1 MTLPLPINTAG
12 SAYTDI
18 NGLESL
24 KKDPKSPQ
32 SLSKVAQQVEA
43 MFLQMMLKSMR
54 DANLGDGI
62 FDSEEGKMYQDMFDK
77 QVALDM
83 SQHNQ
88 MGIGDL
94 LMRQLTQKSDAASA
108 PTSPLAPAQTRAAA
122 ADPAQFVTQALP
134 AITQAAKKLG
144 VSPKGM
150 LAQAVLES
158 GWGQRIPKTAEGR
171 SSFNVFGIKAGA
183 NWTGARAVADTVEFN
198 GTVARR
204 QQAVFR
210 AYDSIQDSVND
221 YVKLLGSSPR
231 YSAALSSGSDPA
243 AFVQA
248 MGSSGYATDPEYVNK
263 LKQILTSDRLQAAFA
278 VRTASLQK

>member
-1 MTLPLPINTAG
+1 MTLPLPINSAG

-24 KKDPKSPQ
+24 KKDSKSPQ
-32 SLSKVAQQVEA
+32 AVSKVAQQVEA

-83 SQHNQ
+83 SQHSQ
-88 MGIGDL
+88 MGIGDM
-94 LMRQLTQKSDAASA
+94 LMRQLTQKSAAASA
-108 PTSPLAPAQTRAAA
+108 PTGLLPPAQTHATV

-144 VSPKGM
+144 VSPQAM

-158 GWGQRIPKTAEGR
+158 GWGARIPKTADGR
-171 SSFNVFGIKAGA
+171 SSFNLFGIKAGA

-198 GTVARR
+198 GTVAKR
-204 QQAVFR
+204 QTAVFR
-210 AYDSIQDSVND
+210 AYDSIQDCVND
-221 YVKLLGSSPR
+221 YSKLLASSPR
-231 YSAALSSGSDPA
+231 YAGALASGTNPA
-243 AFVQA
+243 VFVQA
-248 MGSSGYATDPEYVNK
+248 MGTSGYATDPQYVNK
-263 LKQILTSDRLQAAFA
+263 LKQILASDRLQSAFA

>member
-94 LMRQLTQKSDAASA
+94 LMRHLTQKSDAASA
-108 PTSPLAPAQTRAAA
+108 PTSPLAPAQ
-122 ADPAQFVTQALP
+122 FMTQALP

-198 GTVARR
+198 GTVAKR

-248 MGSSGYATDPEYVNK
+248 MGSSGYATDPQYVNK
-263 LKQILTSDRLQAAFA
+263 LKQILTSDRLQSAFA

>member
-1 MTLPLPINTAG
+1 MTLPLPINSAG

-24 KKDPKSPQ
+24 RKDSKSPQ
-32 SLSKVAQQVEA
+32 SLGKVAQQVEA

-54 DANLGDGI
+54 DANLGEGI

-83 SQHNQ
+83 SQHSQ
-88 MGIGDL
+88 VGIGDL
-94 LMRQLTQKSDAASA
+94 LMRQLTQKSAAASTPSTA
-108 PTSPLAPAQTRAAA
+108 VAPAQTHATT
-122 ADPAQFVTQALP
+122 ADPAQFVTQVLP
-134 AITQAAKKLG
+134 AVTQAAKKLG
-144 VSPKGM
+144 VSPQAM

-158 GWGQRIPKTAEGR
+158 GWGQRMPKTADGR
-171 SSFNVFGIKAGA
+171 SSFNLFGIKAGA

-198 GTVARR
+198 GTVAKR
-204 QQAVFR
+204 QTAVFR
-210 AYDSIQDSVND
+210 AYDSLQDGIND
-221 YVKLLGSSPR
+221 YSKLLAASPR
-231 YSAALSSGSDPA
+231 YAGALASGTDPQ

-263 LKQILTSDRLQAAFA
+263 LKRILVSDRLQSAFA
-278 VRTASLQK
+278 IRTAGLQK

>member
-1 MTLPLPINTAG
+1 MTLPLPINSAG
-12 SAYTDI
+12 AAYTDI

-24 KKDPKSPQ
+24 KKDSKSPQ
-32 SLSKVAQQVEA
+32 SVSKVAQQVEA

-83 SQHNQ
+83 SQHSKI
-88 MGIGDL
+88 GIGDM

-108 PTSPLAPAQTRAAA
+108 PATLIPPAQTHSVVT
-122 ADPAQFVTQALP
+122 DSAQFVTQALP

-158 GWGQRIPKTAEGR
+158 GWGARIPKTADGR
-171 SSFNVFGIKAGA
+171 SSFNLFGIKAGA
-183 NWTGARAVADTVEFN
+183 NWTGARAIADTVEFN
-198 GTVARR
+198 GTVAKR
-204 QQAVFR
+204 QTAVFR
-210 AYDSIQDSVND
+210 AYDSIQDCVND
-221 YVKLLGSSPR
+221 YSKLLASSPR
-231 YSAALSSGSDPA
+231 YAGALASGTNPA
-243 AFVQA
+243 AFVRA
-248 MGSSGYATDPEYVNK
+248 MGTSGYATDPEYVNK
-263 LKQILTSDRLQAAFA
+263 LNQILASDRLQSAFA